1 MAFESRTGYVKDII
15 MNCFKDNDMM
25 SRKDI
30 VAAIKADSM
39 ADEISDGVIAGSFK
53 ILVNQGMLV
62 PVARGIYSKGTV
74 TSSAGIFD
82 KICKITSKFE
92 HDLEKASTFS
102 VLDMLADEKAK
113 YKVFTDELECLKAN
127 IKKHLEVM
135 TGAVVAKDSCT
146 EFDQVLGFGET
157 DQEEQ
162 VTEQKE
168 PVKLTSY
175 DGNDETYDGLV
186 ELVEDTV
193 EQVEQSEQV
202 ENENNCCDGNDET
215 YDGLKELVEDT
226 VEQEADK
233 SEQVEQVEE
242 QVEQSEDKT
251 KAQVEKAEPKRKSK
265 RRK

>member
-30 VAAIKADSM
+30 VAAIKADSK
-39 ADEISDGVIAGSFK
+39 ADEFSDGVIAGSFK

-74 TSSAGIFD
+74 TNSAGIFD

-92 HDLEKASTFS
+92 QELEKASTFN
-102 VLDMLADEKAK
+102 VLDMTDDEKAK
-113 YKVFTDELECLKAN
+113 YKVFTDELECLKAD
-127 IKKHLEVM
+127 IKKHLTVM
-135 TGAVVAKDSCT
+135 TKAIVANDRCT

-157 DQEEQ
+157 GQEDQ

-193 EQVEQSEQV
+193 EQSEQA
-202 ENENNCCDGNDET
+202 EQQEQPEQAETDGNCCNGNDET
-215 YDGLKELVEDT
+215 YDGLKELVEDI
-226 VEQEADK
+226 
-233 SEQVEQVEE
+233 
-242 QVEQSEDKT
+242 VEQSEQSEEKSKT
-251 KAQVEKAEPKRKSK
+251 QVEKAEPKRKTK

>member
-30 VAAIKADSM
+30 VAAIKADSK
-39 ADEISDGVIAGSFK
+39 ADEFSDGVIAGSFK

-74 TSSAGIFD
+74 TNSAGIFD

-92 HDLEKASTFS
+92 QDLEKASTFS
-102 VLDMLADEKAK
+102 VLDMTDDEKAK
-113 YKVFTDELECLKAN
+113 YKVFTDELECLKAD
-127 IKKHLEVM
+127 IKKHLTVM
-135 TGAVVAKDSCT
+135 TGAVVARDSCT
-146 EFDQVLGFGET
+146 EFDQILGFGET
-157 DQEEQ
+157 GQEDQ

-168 PVKLTSY
+168 PVKITSY

-193 EQVEQSEQV
+193 EQSET
-202 ENENNCCDGNDET
+202 ESNCCDGNDET

-226 VEQEADK
+226 VEQSEDK
-233 SEQVEQVEE
+233 SEQS
-242 QVEQSEDKT
+242 EQSE
-251 KAQVEKAEPKRKSK
+251 QVKESEETETPKVEHKRKTK

>member
-25 SRKDI
+25 NRKDI
-30 VAAIKADSM
+30 VAAIKADSK
-39 ADEISDGVIAGSFK
+39 ADEFSDGVIAGSFK

-74 TSSAGIFD
+74 TNSAGIFD

-92 HDLEKASTFS
+92 QDLEKASTFS
-102 VLDMLADEKAK
+102 VLDMSDDEKAK
-113 YKVFTDELECLKAN
+113 YKVFTDELECLKAD
-127 IKKHLEVM
+127 IKKHLTVM
-135 TGAVVAKDSCT
+135 TGAVVARDSCT

-157 DQEEQ
+157 GQEEQ

-168 PVKLTSY
+168 PVKITSY

-193 EQVEQSEQV
+193 EQPEHEEESEHKS
-202 ENENNCCDGNDET
+202 ECCDGNDET

-226 VEQEADK
+226 VEQ
-233 SEQVEQVEE
+233 SE
-242 QVEQSEDKT
+242 QVEQSEKSEDKSEQSEQESKT
-251 KAQVEKAEPKRKSK
+251 QVEKNEPKRKTK

>member
-30 VAAIKADSM
+30 VAAIKADSK
-39 ADEISDGVIAGSFK
+39 ADEFSDGVIAGSFK

-74 TSSAGIFD
+74 TNSAGIFD

-92 HDLEKASTFS
+92 QDLEKASTFN
-102 VLDMLADEKAK
+102 VLDMSDDEKAK
-113 YKVFTDELECLKAN
+113 YKVFTDELECLKAD
-127 IKKHLEVM
+127 IKKHLTVM
-135 TGAVVAKDSCT
+135 TGAVVVRDSCT
-146 EFDQVLGFGET
+146 EFDQILGFGET
-157 DQEEQ
+157 GQEDK

-168 PVKLTSY
+168 PVKITSY

-193 EQVEQSEQV
+193 EQSEQSES
-202 ENENNCCDGNDET
+202 ECCDGNDET

-226 VEQEADK
+226 VEK
-233 SEQVEQVEE
+233 SEQSE
-242 QVEQSEDKT
+242 QVEQSEKSE
-251 KAQVEKAEPKRKSK
+251 QVEKSEETETPKVEPKRKTK

>member
-30 VAAIKADSM
+30 VAAIKADSK
-39 ADEISDGVIAGSFK
+39 ADEFSDGVIAGSFK

-74 TSSAGIFD
+74 TNSAGIFD

-92 HDLEKASTFS
+92 QDLEKASTFS
-102 VLDMLADEKAK
+102 VLDMSDDEKAK
-113 YKVFTDELECLKAN
+113 YKVFTDELECLKAD
-127 IKKHLEVM
+127 IKKHLTVM
-135 TGAVVAKDSCT
+135 TGAVVVKDSCT
-146 EFDQVLGFGET
+146 EFDQILGFGET
-157 DQEEQ
+157 GQEEQ

-168 PVKLTSY
+168 PVKITCY

-193 EQVEQSEQV
+193 EQSE
-202 ENENNCCDGNDET
+202 ESETETESNCCDGNDET

-226 VEQEADK
+226 VEQPEQ
-233 SEQVEQVEE
+233 SEGS
-242 QVEQSEDKT
+242 EQSEDKSEQSEEESKT
-251 KAQVEKAEPKRKSK
+251 QVEKAEPKRKTK

>member
-15 MNCFKDNDMM
+15 MNCFKDNNMM

-30 VAAIKADSM
+30 VAAIKADSK
-39 ADEISDGVIAGSFK
+39 ADEFSDGVIAGSFK

-74 TSSAGIFD
+74 TNSAGIFD

-92 HDLEKASTFS
+92 QDLEKASTFN
-102 VLDMLADEKAK
+102 VLDMTDDEKAK
-113 YKVFTDELECLKAN
+113 YKVFTDELECLKAD
-127 IKKHLEVM
+127 IKKHLTVM

-146 EFDQVLGFGET
+146 EFDQILGFGET
-157 DQEEQ
+157 GQEEQ

-193 EQVEQSEQV
+193 EQSEQSET
-202 ENENNCCDGNDET
+202 ESNCCDGNDET

-226 VEQEADK
+226 VEQ
-233 SEQVEQVEE
+233 S
-242 QVEQSEDKT
+242 EQSEEQSEEKSKT
-251 KAQVEKAEPKRKSK
+251 QVEKAEPKRKTK

>member
-15 MNCFKDNDMM
+15 MNCFKDNNMM

-30 VAAIKADSM
+30 VAAIKADSK
-39 ADEISDGVIAGSFK
+39 ADEFSDGVIAGSFK

-74 TSSAGIFD
+74 TNSAGIFD
-82 KICKITSKFE
+82 KICKMTSKFE
-92 HDLEKASTFS
+92 QELEKASTFN
-102 VLDMLADEKAK
+102 VLNMTDDEKAK
-113 YKVFTDELECLKAN
+113 YKVFTDELECLKAD
-127 IKKHLEVM
+127 IKKHLTVM

-157 DQEEQ
+157 GKEEQ

-193 EQVEQSEQV
+193 EQSESEQSEQS
-202 ENENNCCDGNDET
+202 ETESNCCNGNDET

-226 VEQEADK
+226 VEQ
-233 SEQVEQVEE
+233 SEQSE
-242 QVEQSEDKT
+242 EQSEDKSKT
-251 KAQVEKAEPKRKSK
+251 QVEKAEPKRKTK